1 VNTHEFKRKLTAVFS
16 ADVAGYSRLMGEN
29 EAATVKTL
37 ESYKQIMFSLIKQH
51 RGRVIDSPGDN
62 LLAEFASVVDAV
74 QCGVAVQKELQARN
88 AELPENRRMLFRIG
102 INLGDVIE
110 EQDRIYGDGVNIAA
124 RLESCADPGGIC
136 VSKTAFD
143 HIETKLPLGY
153 EYLGEKEVKNI
164 AKPVGAYRVL
174 MEPRVTV
181 AGAKDKKP
189 SIPLWRRKG
198 VLACATAVLVVIIG
212 VAVWNFYRRAPRI
225 EPASKEKMAYSLPD
239 KPSIAVL
246 PFTNMTG
253 DASQEFL
260 VDGLTENL
268 ITSLARVPQLFVIAR
283 NSTFVYKNKG
293 VKVQQVAEEL
303 GIQYVLEGSVQRSGE
318 KVRITAQ
325 FIDALKGRHL
335 WADQYDREMK
345 DLFQLTDEVTNK
357 VLKSVYIKLTGR
369 EEAQLRQVKQA
380 KNTESLFKAFEVIQ
394 AMRAMNPKDNA
405 QAKRLAEELTTM
417 DPDWWSGFTLLAR
430 AYYMEV
436 VLGYSNSPK
445 ESLAKALEL
454 AQKAVALDEFSPT
467 NYDTL
472 GYVYSLMGE
481 HERALVEFEKGSTLC
496 PSCADSYMYTGYTQ
510 YCMDDTEKAIVSLQT
525 ALRLNPY
532 PPPYYYLQM
541 GNAYRH
547 VGRYEDAISWY
558 KKSLQVSP
566 NIQMAYVGLA
576 SCYSL
581 LGRQEEARS
590 SAQELL
596 RVNPK
601 FTVEA
606 WAKTMPYKNREKL
619 VRYADALRK
628 AGLPDKPPLPL
639 PDKPSIAVLPFVNMS
654 DDKSQEYFSDGLT
667 EEIITALSKTPKLFV
682 IARNSTFVYKG
693 KPVNVQQ
700 VSRELG
706 VKYVLE
712 GSVRRSRDQLRIT
725 AQLIDATTGNHL
737 WAERYDREMK
747 EIFAVQD
754 DITMKITSALQ
765 VKLTEGEG
773 ALLRIKGTN
782 NLDAYLKFLEGWE
795 ASRHWNKES
804 HAKARKLAEETID
817 LDPEYQM
824 GHFLLATVEVH
835 DIFLG
840 LSKSPKDTLVRAI
853 EMAKRSI
860 AIEDSPFP
868 HTVLAVCFNLL
879 RKHEEAIAEAQK
891 AVEISPNYADG
902 YMILGHVL
910 WLSDMAEKAV
920 PVLQKAIRLNPHP
933 PSQYFHN
940 LAWSYYLLEKYDEA
954 IAQARNA
961 IGVSPK
967 DIVAHRVLVCSYV
980 SLDRQKEARE
990 HAEEVLR
997 IDPNF
1002 SVDQNAK
1009 TSPLK
1014 NEDKVKQ
1021 ITDSYRKAGL
1031 K

>member
-1 VNTHEFKRKLTAVFS
+1 MSARDFKRKLTAVFS
-16 ADVAGYSRLMGEN
+16 ADVAGYSRLMGED

-37 ESYKQIMFSLIKQH
+37 EDYKEVMSSLIKQH

-74 QCGVAVQKELQARN
+74 QCGVAAQNEFKARN
-88 AELPENRRMLFRIG
+88 GDLPENRRMQFRIG

-110 EQDRIYGDGVNIAA
+110 EGEKIYGDGVNIAA

-164 AKPVGAYRVL
+164 SKPVGAYRVL
-174 MEPRVTV
+174 MEPRVTL
-181 AGAKDKKP
+181 AGANDGKRQAP
-189 SIPLWRRKG
+189 VWRRKP
-198 VLACATAVLVVIIG
+198 VLAGAIAVLIVLVG
-212 VAVWNFYRRAPRI
+212 AAVWNFYFRAPKI
-225 EPASKEKMAYSLPD
+225 EPASKEKMAFPLPD

-246 PFTNMTG
+246 PFVNMSE
-253 DASQEFL
+253 DKSQGYFS
-260 VDGLTENL
+260 DGLTEEI
-268 ITSLARVPQLFVIAR
+268 ITALSKVPKIFVIAR
-283 NSTFVYKNKG
+283 NSTFAYKGKA
-293 VKVQQVAEEL
+293 VKVNQIAEEL
-303 GIQYVLEGSVQRSGE
+303 GVRYVLEGSVRKSDD

-325 FIDALKGRHL
+325 LIDALSGYHL
-335 WADQYDREMK
+335 WAEQYDREMK
-345 DLFQLTDEVTNK
+345 DIFALQDEITMKVINALQVELTEGEHARLWGKGTKN
-357 VLKSVYIKLTGR
+357 LQAYIKSLRAR
-369 EEAQLRQVKQA
+369 ELYMASTK
-380 KNTESLFKAFEVIQ
+380 ES
-394 AMRAMNPKDNA
+394 NA
-405 QAKRLAEELTTM
+405 LSRRLAEEAIALDPEFPPPYHFLAVTHLNDILLGTTKS
-417 DPDWWSGFTLLAR
+417 PRESLAR
-430 AYYMEV
+430 AVELTQKAISLDDSYAVGHGFLGLLYTMLRKPEEGV
-436 VLGYSNSPK
+436 V
-445 ESLAKALEL
+445 E
-454 AQKAVALDEFSPT
+454 AQKGVALDP
-467 NYDTL
+467 NGAH
-472 GYVYSLMGE
+472 GYLYLS
-481 HERALVEFEKGSTLC
+481 
-496 PSCADSYMYTGYTQ
+496 
-510 YCMDDTEKAIVSLQT
+510 T
-525 ALRLNPY
+525 ALRLAGKFEEAVQPIEKAIRLNPF
-532 PPPYYYLQM
+532 PPVTYFRTACM
-541 GNAYRH
+541 AYIG
-547 VGRYEDAISWY
+547 VGRYEEAIGAGKRAIS
-558 KKSLQVSP
+558 
-566 NIQMAYVGLA
+566 VGPDDYMSHTALTA
-576 SCYSL
+576 AYSL
-581 LGRQEEARS
+581 AGREEEARS
-590 SAQELL
+590 AAEELL
-596 RVNPK
+596 RVDPK
-601 FTVEA
+601 FSINVLGKRLAHWNKEFLEQFLA
-606 WAKTMPYKNREKL
+606 
-619 VRYADALRK
+619 ALRK
-628 AGLPDKPPLPL
+628 AGLPETPPLPL

-654 DDKSQEYFSDGLT
+654 DDKNQEFFSDGLT
-667 EEIITALSKTPKLFV
+667 EEIITALSKTPKVFV

-712 GSVRRSRDQLRIT
+712 GSVRRSGDQLRIT

-747 EIFAVQD
+747 EVFAIQD
-754 DITMKITSALQ
+754 EITMKIVSAMQ
-765 VKLTEGEG
+765 VKLTDGEG
-773 ALLRIKGTN
+773 VLLRTKGTN

-804 HAKARKLAEETID
+804 HAKARKLAEETIA

-868 HTVLAVCFNLL
+868 RTVLAVCFNLL

-891 AVEISPNYADG
+891 AIEISPNYADG

-920 PVLQKAIRLNPHP
+920 PVLQKAIRLNPYP

-940 LAWSYYLLEKYDEA
+940 LAWSYYLLGRYDEA
-954 IAQARNA
+954 IAQAKNA

-967 DIVAHRVLVCSYV
+967 DIVAHRALVCSYV
-980 SLDRQKEARE
+980 SLDRQKEARAQ
-990 HAEEVLR
+990 AEEVLR

-1014 NEDKVKQ
+1014 NEDKLKQ